1 MKKKLI
7 FFTLFIL
14 LSLITTATLYDK
26 YDVIYLSELQSRDMS
41 YTASDDIAELMY
53 DRIISSNPEYQIITI
68 DGELDSETLDRVN
81 NVIVRRPVNNYNYL
95 LEDENFNYRVYKGNE
110 IIESYGNVNKEGSL
124 FYGVIEAD
132 NGGFYE
138 KEGQLYY
145 DIFYYMNEDIKESAE
160 ISKNIIADE
169 NVEVKLNFPSD
180 YRFEYSINEGVYR
193 SWDSRLGAAL
203 ASSFDS
209 TYIVI
214 SMMIIAGIALIFGLF
229 YPVRYLREIN
239 PFKICSDTKAE
250 LTITVLTAM
259 STLLGAGCLL
269 IMKITIDKEFY
280 GIINALGFT
289 GYDNEIIFVINYL
302 VYGLFM
308 LTVVADIY
316 YLKYMFTGGFGR
328 FLKEDTLIALCIR
341 KIKGFF
347 NRLYDIDFEDNNI
360 RKMLIIFIVNLVI
373 VVIIGIIPG
382 FGAIFGVAYVLV
394 IALLVYDRYKVIE
407 NDYQKILNY
416 ASRVAKG
423 DFDNLN
429 EDMGIFDPLKNEL
442 SSIETGFK
450 EAIRE
455 ETASQSM
462 KTELISNV
470 SHDLKTPL
478 TGIRNYTELLNDE
491 NLDPIKRQEY
501 LEMLD
506 KYSSRLESLIEDLFE
521 ISKANS
527 GNIELDM
534 LNLDVIELIRQVISE
549 REDDLRDNNL
559 ELVFNSSSEKAICYL
574 DSDKTYRIFDNLLNN
589 IVKYSLNNTRVYI
602 DINRIADQLVVTFKN
617 ISKSEMNFT
626 PEEIV
631 ERFKRGDKSRSES
644 GSGIGLA
651 IVQSFTEAMNVGF
664 KIETDGDLFKAI
676 LIFNINEG

>member
-26 YDVIYLSELQSRDMS
+26 YDAIYLSELQSRDMS
-41 YTASDDIAELMY
+41 YNASDDIAELMY
-53 DRIISSNPEYQIITI
+53 DRIVLGNSEYQIVTI
-68 DGELDSETLDRVN
+68 EGKLDSDTLESVKN
-81 NVIVRRPVNNYNYL
+81 AIVRRPVNNYNYL
-95 LEDENFNYRVYKGNE
+95 LEDENFNYRIYKGNE
-110 IIESYGNVNKEGSL
+110 IIESYGNVNKDESL
-124 FYGVIEAD
+124 FYGVIGAD
-132 NGGFYE
+132 SGGFYE
-138 KEGQLYY
+138 KEGNLYY
-145 DIFYYMNEDIKESAE
+145 NVLYYMNEDIKESADIAKGI
-160 ISKNIIADE
+160 ISDD
-169 NVEVKLNFPSD
+169 NVEVKVNFPGE
-180 YRFEYSINEGVYR
+180 YRFEYSIDEGVYH

-209 TYIVI
+209 TYIVLT
-214 SMMIIAGIALIFGLF
+214 MFIIAGAALLFGLF
-229 YPVRYLREIN
+229 YPVRHLREIN
-239 PFKICSDTKAE
+239 PFELCSKTKAE
-250 LTITVLTAM
+250 LTITVLTLV
-259 STLLGAGCLL
+259 STLLGASCLL
-269 IMKITIDKEFY
+269 ILKITIDKELY

-289 GYDNEIIFVINYL
+289 GYDNEIVFLLNYL
-302 VYGLFM
+302 VYALFM
-308 LTVVADIY
+308 LVVVADIY

-341 KIKGFF
+341 KTREFF

-373 VVIIGIIPG
+373 IVIIGLIPG
-382 FGAIFGVAYVLV
+382 FGAIFGIAYVLIV
-394 IALLVYDRYKVIE
+394 ALLIYDRYKATG
-407 NDYQKILNY
+407 NDYQKILKY

-429 EDMGIFDPLKNEL
+429 EDMGIFNSLKNEL

-491 NLDPIKRQEY
+491 NLDPSKRQEY

-534 LNLDVIELIRQVISE
+534 LDLDAIELIRQVVSE

-559 ELVFNSSSEKAICYL
+559 ELVFNTSVEKAICYL
-574 DSDKTYRIFDNLLNN
+574 DSDKTYRIFDNLLSN

-602 DINRIADQLVVTFKN
+602 DINQIADQLIVTFKN
-617 ISKSEMNFT
+617 ISKSEMNFS

-676 LIFNINEG
+676 LIFNINKG